1 MDTVYLITYRSSDAI
16 GRRVLEIS
24 TFEEV
29 VPALLALGAE
39 DATEVEIFRAQLMKA

>member
-1 MDTVYLITYRSSDAI
+1 METGYLITYSSSDAK

-29 VPALLALGAE
+29 ISALLALGTE